1 MTSNTPTRS
10 GRPGAEQDAAA
21 GGVERRRLR
30 TRAGEVVTVSV
41 SLAPSGKR
49 LRATLRFKFGGAT
62 VQRTIGFLA
71 STARSEALRRA
82 WTMLRD
88 QKIAEKDGW
97 SWVVGSAEGA
107 GTAISPIRSTP
118 TE

>member
-1 MTSNTPTRS
+1 MTTSSSQTRS
-10 GRPGAEQDAAA
+10 GSPGAEQDAAA

-71 STARSEALRRA
+71 STSRSEALRRA

-97 SWVVGSAEGA
+97 SWVVGNAEGA
-107 GTAISPIRSTP
+107 GTAISPIRPTP
-118 TE
+118 D